1 MRNAKIA
8 GMGKYLPERVVT
20 NVDLEKLMDT
30 SDAWIR
36 ERTGIRERRFAKPGV
51 ETPSYMGAEASRQA
65 LEMAG
70 MKITDIDFI
79 IFATL
84 SPDFVF
90 PGSGCIMQE
99 HLEHYGIGALDV
111 RNQCSGFIY
120 SLSIA
125 DQFIKTGVYNNILVV
140 GSEVHSTGLD
150 LSTRGRD
157 VAVLFGDGAGA
168 VVLTGT
174 EEEDRGILTSHL
186 HADGRYAKELWA
198 EDPGSAKAERLN
210 VQMIEDGTIYPKM
223 NGRYVFKNA
232 VVRFVEVIHEAL
244 AATGFS
250 KDDIDLVIPHQ
261 ANDRI
266 TETVQ
271 VKLELPPEKVYSN
284 IRKYGNTTAAS
295 IPIAMCDARDEG
307 LIGDGSLLC
316 LAAFGS
322 GFTWAS
328 SLIRL

>member
-1 MRNAKIA
+1 MKNAKIV
-8 GMGKYLPERVVT
+8 GIGSYVPDRVVT
-20 NVDLEKLMDT
+20 NFDLEKLMDT

-36 ERTGIRERRFAKPGV
+36 ERTGIQERRFAEPGL
-51 ETPSYMGAEASRQA
+51 ETVSYMGAQASKEALKDA
-65 LEMAG
+65 NLKVE
-70 MKITDIDFI
+70 DIDFI

-84 SPDFVF
+84 SPDYVF
-90 PGSGCIMQE
+90 PGSGCVMQQ
-99 HLEHYGIGALDV
+99 HLQHYGIGALDV

-120 SLSIA
+120 GLSIA
-125 DQFIKTGVYNNILVV
+125 DQFIKTGMYKNILVV

-150 LSTRGRD
+150 MTTRGRD

-168 VVLTGT
+168 VVLTATDEKGK
-174 EEEDRGILTSHL
+174 GILSSHL
-186 HADGRYAKELWA
+186 HADGRHAKELWA
-198 EDPGSAKAERLN
+198 EDPGSSKKERLT
-210 VQMIEDGTIYPKM
+210 VEMIEQGTIYPHM
-223 NGRYVFKNA
+223 NGRYVFKHA
-232 VVRFVEVIHEAL
+232 IIRFVEVITEAL
-244 AATGFS
+244 KANGYS
-250 KDDIDLVIPHQ
+250 RDDVDLIIPHQ

-271 VKLELPPEKVYSN
+271 IKLELPPEKVYSN

-295 IPIAMCDARDEG
+295 IPLAMREAVDKGVIKEN
-307 LIGDGSLLC
+307 SLVC